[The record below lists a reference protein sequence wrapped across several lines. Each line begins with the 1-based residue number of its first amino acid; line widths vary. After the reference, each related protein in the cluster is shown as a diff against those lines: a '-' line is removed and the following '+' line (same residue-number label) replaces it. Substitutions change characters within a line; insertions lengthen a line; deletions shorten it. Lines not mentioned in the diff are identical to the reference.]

1 MNLNEVDS
9 CNSFY
14 LVVFI
19 CALIRTVDDEALR
32 LRTPNKGDDSTLQ
45 TDGKVC
51 DRSVRQ
57 IIYPVCW
64 MQPFTK
70 FKVAKALIILR
81 RAMVSFLAEI
91 SIISLESMTLR
102 SGNNNEWEIAARY
115 VTFFSFSLSF
125 RQCEPSAGGRESR
138 TRNPAGTTNFRV
150 NPSAICRCRRSG
162 ISSARAQWA
171 ETGGDGLPGRRRSVV
186 YRDR

>member
-45 TDGKVC
+45 ADGKVC

-115 VTFFSFSLSF
+115 VTLIPVF
-125 RQCEPSAGGRESR
+125 RSR
-138 TRNPAGTTNFRV
+138 Y
-150 NPSAICRCRRSG
+150 RSG
-162 ISSARAQWA
+162 SVNRALVAASRGHEIPRERQIF
-171 ETGGDGLPGRRRSVV
+171 V
-186 YRDR
+186 